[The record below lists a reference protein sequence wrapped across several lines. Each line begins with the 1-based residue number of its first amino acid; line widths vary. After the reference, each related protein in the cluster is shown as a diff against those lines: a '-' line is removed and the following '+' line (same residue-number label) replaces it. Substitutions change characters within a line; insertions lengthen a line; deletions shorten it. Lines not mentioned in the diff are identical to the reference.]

1 MLRGGEPS
9 SWEAFAEALTDA
21 VGGLEQGAGL
31 AILTENVTSPTMAAQ
46 LQQVQARFPQARW
59 FQYDPLYSNGAYEGA
74 RQAFGQDVTPVYDF
88 SQADVVVSLGAD
100 FLDRGPGRL
109 AYARAFADRRRVRT
123 AQDDMNRLYQLEA
136 SPSATGS
143 LADHRVP
150 LKPSDIAATAA
161 ALAAELGAGAV
172 AARPEAIDARVFEA
186 MLDDLQAAR
195 GRSVVIAGEEQPAV
209 VHALAHAINE
219 ALGNVGSTVRYVQPA
234 AARPTNH
241 ALELGELVDAMNQ
254 GEVAA
259 LLVLEGNPAY
269 TAPAGLGFAEAL
281 GRVAF
286 TAKLGLY
293 HDETSELVQWS
304 LPQAHFLE
312 TWGDARAFDGTVT
325 IQQPLILPF
334 YNGKSSLEVLAAL
347 LGDPDADGYDIVR
360 DHWRANVSG
369 SFDDFWRESV
379 FRGVVAGT
387 ASPTVAVS
395 GATASGTQPPSL
407 NLAALAMKNPPSMT
421 I

>member
-1 MLRGGEPS
+1 
-9 SWEAFAEALTDA
+9 
-21 VGGLEQGAGL
+21 
-31 AILTENVTSPTMAAQ
+31 
-46 LQQVQARFPQARW
+46 
-59 FQYDPLYSNGAYEGA
+59 
-74 RQAFGQDVTPVYDF
+74 
-88 SQADVVVSLGAD
+88 
-100 FLDRGPGRL
+100 
-109 AYARAFADRRRVRT
+109 
-123 AQDDMNRLYQLEA
+123 
-136 SPSATGS
+136 
-143 LADHRVP
+143 
-150 LKPSDIAATAA
+150 
-161 ALAAELGAGAV
+161 
-172 AARPEAIDARVFEA
+172 
-186 MLDDLQAAR
+186 
-195 GRSVVIAGEEQPAV
+195 
-209 VHALAHAINE
+209 INE

-269 TAPAGLGFAEAL
+269 TAPAGLGFAAAL

-286 TAKLGLY
+286 TAKPGLY

-395 GATASGTQPPSL
+395 GATASGTLPAGGALELVLAPDSSVLDGRLANNGWLQELPRPL
-407 NLAALAMKNPPSMT
+407 TKLTWDNAALIAPRLAEELGVDNGDLVTLTASGRQLTAPVWINPGQAPGAVSLALGYGRT
-421 I
+421 RAGRVGTGVGFNGYELLDLNADGA